1 MTSERRKELLDQY
14 GDWTMEQVR
23 RMIAETFE
31 MNSDLNDV
39 LENLKKE
46 PKIDFIRDRED
57 FRKVLLD
64 LETRIKKK

>member
-1 MTSERRKELLDQY
+1 
-14 GDWTMEQVR
+14 MEQVR